1 MSPTKG
7 NAPSARSQAG
17 AMNEIERIE
26 DQLQRAFEGNAWHG
40 PSVREVLADVTPEQ
54 AAARPIPAAHSIW
67 EIVLHMRFWEAA
79 VEARARGSK
88 LEVTP
93 ERDWPRVT
101 DSSVEAWRASLQAL
115 ERGHRRL
122 RSTIG
127 RLDASQLAEQIGPR
141 TTLYGLLHG
150 IVQHDLYHAGQIA
163 VLKKAKVKRPKVKK
177 AIAKKSGRKKAG
189 QRRRP

>member
-1 MSPTKG
+1 LS
-7 NAPSARSQAG
+7 
-17 AMNEIERIE
+17 EIEWIE

-40 PSVREVLADVTPEQ
+40 PSVHEVLADVTPEQ

-122 RSTIG
+122 RATIG
-127 RLDASQLAEQIGPR
+127 RLDAAALPEQIGPR

-163 VLKKAKVKRPKVKK
+163 VLKKAKVKRAKVKK
-177 AIAKKSGRKKAG
+177 AGKKKANVKKAG
-189 QRRRP
+189 KRRRP